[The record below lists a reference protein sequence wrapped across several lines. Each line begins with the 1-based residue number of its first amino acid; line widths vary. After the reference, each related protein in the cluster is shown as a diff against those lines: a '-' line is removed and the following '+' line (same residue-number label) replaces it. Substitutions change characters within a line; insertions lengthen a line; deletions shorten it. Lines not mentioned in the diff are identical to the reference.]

1 MNHLLLDLTE
11 TPMSILQNW
20 RQIIAEIESEFNRAT
35 ITDYRVALLS
45 LFTVTM
51 DIAETH
57 MAPEALG
64 RFKEDRLKYYR
75 SFLVQEARVGQHI
88 CTQTLDEVT
97 QREVAAGRMDADDE
111 LRKTAVLSLSMPHLS
126 RAELM
131 EMEPKKRPQT
141 HRAGIMS
148 SIGTAIQAGIPTDD
162 V

>member
-1 MNHLLLDLTE
+1 MNHLLLNLTE
-11 TPMSILQNW
+11 TPTSVLQNW

-45 LFTVTM
+45 LFTVIM

-57 MAPEALG
+57 MAPDDLG
-64 RFKEDRLKYYR
+64 RFKEDRLKHYR

-97 QREVAAGRMDADDE
+97 QREVAAGRMDAHDE

-126 RAELM
+126 RAELI
-131 EMEPKKRPQT
+131 EMDSKKSVDVPQT
-141 HRAGIMS
+141 HPA
-148 SIGTAIQAGIPTDD
+148 AYEF
-162 V
+162 